1 LADLCLR
8 ILHCIWSL
16 GDGGAERQLAI
27 LAPALAS
34 RGHDIHVAYVYSG
47 PNVQLIGG
55 SSCSLH
61 QIDARH
67 KHDMSIVSRVFGLVH
82 ELRPEIIQTWMLQ
95 MDLIGGAAARFF
107 RRPWVLAERSS
118 AMGYPPSALNRLRLW
133 SGRAATAIVANS
145 DGGAAYWAA
154 RGVDHS
160 KITIVG
166 NALNVAEID
175 AAEPA
180 KADGLGPDDEVI
192 LFVGRLRREKNV
204 STLLRAVA
212 VLARSRPRVKLVL
225 CGGDGGERAALE
237 AQARERDIAGRVL
250 FTGFTRNVGMW
261 LKRASVM
268 AAVSLWEGHPNA
280 VLESIA
286 AGLPVVVSDIPAY
299 RAILDDACASFVPP
313 LDENEL
319 AAALGAALSDR
330 QAASRRALEARR
342 RLQAQSADV
351 VAARYEQLY
360 GLIASSKAP
369 SRLLR
374 PIGW

>member
-1 LADLCLR
+1 MR
-8 ILHCIWSL
+8 ILHCIWSF

-27 LAPALAS
+27 LAPALAD
-34 RGHDIHVAYVYSG
+34 RGHDVHVAYVYSG
-47 PNVQLIGG
+47 PNAQLIGS
-55 SSCSLH
+55 SSCTLH
-61 QIDARH
+61 QINARH
-67 KHDMSIVSRVFGLVH
+67 KRDMSIVSRAFGLVH
-82 ELRPEIIQTWMLQ
+82 HLRPEIIQTWMLQ

-118 AMGYPPSALNRLRLW
+118 ALGYPPSALNRLRLW
-133 SGRAATAIVANS
+133 SGRGATAIVANS
-145 DGGAAYWAA
+145 NGGAAYWAA

-175 AAEPA
+175 GAEPV
-180 KADGLGPDDEVI
+180 KDDGLQPDDEVI

-204 STLLRAVA
+204 STLLRSIAI
-212 VLARSRPRVKLVL
+212 LARSRPRVKLVL

-237 AQARERDIAGRVL
+237 AQAHESDLAGRVL
-250 FTGFTRNVGMW
+250 FTGFTRNVEMW

-286 AGLPVVVSDIPAY
+286 AGLPAVVSDIPAY
-299 RAILDDACASFVPP
+299 RAVLDDACASFVPP
-313 LDENEL
+313 LDENAI

-330 QAASRRALEARR
+330 QTALRRAAEARQ
-342 RLQAQSADV
+342 RLEPQSADD

-360 GLIASSKAP
+360 CGIASKKALTP
-369 SRLLR
+369 LLR
-374 PIGW
+374 PIVW